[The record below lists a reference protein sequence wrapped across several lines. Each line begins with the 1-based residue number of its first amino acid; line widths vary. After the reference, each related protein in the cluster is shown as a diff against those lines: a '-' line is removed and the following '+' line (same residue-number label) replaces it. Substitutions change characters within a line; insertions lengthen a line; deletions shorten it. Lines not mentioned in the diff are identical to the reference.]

1 MNNIVIVEVSIEEAP
16 RDKVTALYNKEM
28 SLEELN
34 KKFNEY
40 SIYYLD
46 EFVCML
52 NDYSNL
58 GDFWYTVIKLKKT
71 K

>member
-40 SIYYLD
+40 SFI
-46 EFVCML
+46 
-52 NDYSNL
+52 
-58 GDFWYTVIKLKKT
+58 I
-71 K
+71 